1 MKKGIRRILSS
12 SKGIVALGALLLV
25 VLTQALGLPQPMA
38 STIVTSALTLA
49 GLYIVG
55 TAVEDH
61 GAKRPG
67 GRRPGSSW
75 ENQP

>member
-1 MKKGIRRILSS
+1 MKGIRRILSS
-12 SKGIVALGALLLV
+12 SKGVVALGALLLV
-25 VLTQALGLPQPMA
+25 VVTRAIGLEEPLA
-38 STIVTSALTLA
+38 STIVTSTLTLA

>member
-1 MKKGIRRILSS
+1 MKGIRRILSS

-25 VLTQALGLPQPMA
+25 VLTQTLGLAEPMA
-38 STIVTSALTLA
+38 STIVTSTLTLA

-55 TAVEDH
+55 TAVDDH
-61 GAKRPG
+61 GSKRPG